1 MINSILDRRALRIE
15 HLMALRAF
23 GGGSFFGE
31 AEGEGPAEV
40 LALHG
45 WGRRGSDFA
54 VSLQGLSYLA
64 IDLPGFG
71 ASPVPSQPMGAK
83 GYADLI
89 KEALDHLSP
98 KPVLVGHSFGGRVA
112 VALAAAHPGRFGG
125 LVLTGV
131 PLVRRISTARAPR
144 IFRLGRWLE
153 RRGLIAEERMES
165 LRRKYGSADY
175 TAARGVMRQI
185 LVMGVNESYE
195 AELRDLSVPV
205 TLLWGENDSDVPLF
219 VAEAAQTIL
228 RKAGTPVNLRV
239 VEGAGHFVPSDSP
252 HSLRQA
258 VEEMRSR

>member
-23 GGGSFFGE
+23 GEGSFFGE
-31 AEGEGPAEV
+31 VVGQAPAEV

-54 VSLQGLSYLA
+54 LSLQGLNYLA
-64 IDLPGFG
+64 LDLPGFG

-89 KEALDHLSP
+89 KVALDHLSAR
-98 KPVLVGHSFGGRVA
+98 PVLVGHSFGGRVA

-131 PLVRRISTARAPR
+131 PLVRRNSTSRSPLV
-144 IFRLGRWLE
+144 FRVARWLE
-153 RRGLIAEERMES
+153 HRGLLAGERMES

-175 TAARGVMRQI
+175 IAARGVMRQI

-195 AELRDLSVPV
+195 AELREISLPV
-205 TLLWGENDSDVPLF
+205 VLLWGENDSDVPLT
-219 VAEAAQTIL
+219 VAEAAETIL
-228 RKAGTPVNLRV
+228 REAGTPVNLRV
-239 VEGAGHFVPSDSP
+239 VEGAGHFVPLESP

-258 VEEMRSR
+258 VEEMRTR